1 MQERIDTTVYT
12 PEQFI
17 QDLRFT
23 ANTIQADFC
32 ERTTQRMLE
41 VFAPEFRNCVLQ
53 WKTTSR
59 PGDALS
65 YRFFYNGPEDLTERA
80 QEAGLLAATP
90 SPLNTLQ
97 REALAT
103 FPHAMR
109 SGIDF
114 DAAHGLAKEWTF
126 TGAPIPVEEIFC
138 LRSLPDGFRQHA
150 GFFRQYGLRH
160 VGFLASDYQKRSM
173 NVYFRWDEANRN
185 TEWLQRIVCA
195 TGGAPLP
202 RETVQDILLSQAHLS
217 GVGVT
222 FALDQPELLRWC
234 VYSLEVPYAEGD
246 ASPVRLPALPE
257 RLATFREKAPSLNA
271 CPSYHMGWSFGPAGA
286 YVKLEKNY
294 ARDAS
299 FFFTT
304 EMGADLSHSL
314 PDTNR
319 P

>member
-1 MQERIDTTVYT
+1 MRGTPSRRIRRATCSAFTSFRPRPSSRVCGGEKARANIASLTEGKESKKEQTMQERIDTTVYT

-114 DAAHGLAKEWTF
+114 DAAHGLAKEWT
-126 TGAPIPVEEIFC
+126 
-138 LRSLPDGFRQHA
+138 
-150 GFFRQYGLRH
+150 
-160 VGFLASDYQKRSM
+160 
-173 NVYFRWDEANRN
+173 
-185 TEWLQRIVCA
+185 
-195 TGGAPLP
+195 
-202 RETVQDILLSQAHLS
+202 
-217 GVGVT
+217 
-222 FALDQPELLRWC
+222 
-234 VYSLEVPYAEGD
+234 
-246 ASPVRLPALPE
+246 
-257 RLATFREKAPSLNA
+257 
-271 CPSYHMGWSFGPAGA
+271 
-286 YVKLEKNY
+286 
-294 ARDAS
+294 
-299 FFFTT
+299 
-304 EMGADLSHSL
+304 
-314 PDTNR
+314 
-319 P
+319 